1 MAIVTHS
8 RPIPTP
14 PKGIRQVD
22 YVGRHRKPEPEPVV
36 RESLLRRAIRVMA
49 IVENPKETA

>member
-1 MAIVTHS
+1 MAIVTHP

-14 PKGIRQVD
+14 PRGIRQVE
-22 YVGRHRKPEPEPVV
+22 YVGRHRKPEPDPVV